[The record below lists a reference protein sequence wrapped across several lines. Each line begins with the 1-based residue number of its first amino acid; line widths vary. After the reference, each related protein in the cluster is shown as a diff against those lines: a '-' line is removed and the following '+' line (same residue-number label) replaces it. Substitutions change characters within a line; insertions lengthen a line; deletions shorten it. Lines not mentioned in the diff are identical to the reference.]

1 MALSKKNRKRAMEKF
16 HEEYLNPTSPI
27 FLERNNVR
35 IKKFIKH
42 NAGFPLL
49 RIKDIVEYK
58 KELTHLSKNVEK
70 KILRGRPRQLS
81 HRPWLTF
88 GPNNIRKSNIH
99 FHVCLKCVSI
109 ETVQTRELSL
119 SISLSLSLSLS
130 LSFSFSF
137 SYLDLPSSKLREL
150 SSNGRESS
158 IQDRRWISG
167 NVLVLSSEGQGIES
181 CLSFSP
187 SRTHARTILISS
199 RGYNVS
205 QKNER
210 SCKTP
215 SPCVNSDG

>member
-1 MALSKKNRKRAMEKF
+1 MEKF

-130 LSFSFSF
+130 RSRSRSLILIF
-137 SYLDLPSSKLREL
+137 LPR
-150 SSNGRESS
+150 
-158 IQDRRWISG
+158 
-167 NVLVLSSEGQGIES
+167 SSENLARTVENHRFKTEGGLVVTCWS
-181 CLSFSP
+181 WVPRVHGSNPVFPSP
-187 SRTHARTILISS
+187 PHARTHHP
-199 RGYNVS
+199 Y
-205 QKNER
+205 QF
-210 SCKTP
+210 
-215 SPCVNSDG
+215 

>member
-1 MALSKKNRKRAMEKF
+1 MQIIEKIIIFTLFFLLNSTLLIKNKKKTMALSKKNRKRAMEKF

-119 SISLSLSLSLS
+119 SLSLSLSL
-130 LSFSFSF
+130 
-137 SYLDLPSSKLREL
+137 
-150 SSNGRESS
+150 
-158 IQDRRWISG
+158 
-167 NVLVLSSEGQGIES
+167 VLVLVL
-181 CLSFSP
+181 LS
-187 SRTHARTILISS
+187 
-199 RGYNVS
+199 
-205 QKNER
+205 
-210 SCKTP
+210 
-215 SPCVNSDG
+215 